1 LPAEN
6 GDATLSELRLLEMNA
21 CFPGLTKRN
30 PGLELANAFSVIV
43 RSAIADPLTMIASD
57 GILKDGKGHF
67 NQE

>member
-1 LPAEN
+1 MPGYRDAQEIFATLKELRPLPAED

-43 RSAIADPLTMIASD
+43 RSAIADP
-57 GILKDGKGHF
+57 
-67 NQE
+67 